1 MFSVQGARATT
12 RAGSFSSPSALI
24 VPNTAAAPAMSEV
37 ISAANSSIR
46 GATPSASPAT
56 SFSPLDTPG
65 LIFKVLSLSVVRDWM
80 LVFVIGIAL
89 EFLRRSL
96 SYYWQKAKNF
106 FWIRVTLDEG
116 DDCGSE

>member
-1 MFSVQGARATT
+1 MDAVTILQTVLTAVQSGSI
-12 RAGSFSSPSALI
+12 AGLD
-24 VPNTAAAPAMSEV
+24 MSEV

-80 LVFVIGIAL
+80 LVFVIGITL

>member
-1 MFSVQGARATT
+1 MDAVTILQTVLTAVQSGSI
-12 RAGSFSSPSALI
+12 AGLD
-24 VPNTAAAPAMSEV
+24 MSEV

-96 SYYWQKAKNF
+96 SYYWQKAKNY